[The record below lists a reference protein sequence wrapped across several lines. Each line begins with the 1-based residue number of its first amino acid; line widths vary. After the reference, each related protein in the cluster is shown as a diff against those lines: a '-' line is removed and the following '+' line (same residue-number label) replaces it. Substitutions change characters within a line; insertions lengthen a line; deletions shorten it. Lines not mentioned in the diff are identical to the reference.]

1 MVMLYNSDD
10 MVIMTITWLAMYI
23 AAAATEMGDLP
34 AAMSRSDAC
43 SKNQMLVVNL
53 NASKYSHPNV
63 LLIYKA
69 EYTRAG

>member
-10 MVIMTITWLAMYI
+10 MVTMIITWLAMYI
-23 AAAATEMGDLP
+23 AAAATEIGDLP

-53 NASKYSHPNV
+53 NATKYSHPNV
-63 LLIYKA
+63 HDFA
-69 EYTRAG
+69 NF

>member
-43 SKNQMLVVNL
+43 SKNQMLVVNW
-53 NASKYSHPNV
+53 NATKYSHPNV
-63 LLIYKA
+63 QDSA
-69 EYTRAG
+69 NF